1 MQSEDI
7 VTDLDDFFGEN
18 NSTIVKDAQ
27 ALSLDYVPEQIVGR
41 RAEITEL
48 VKIFK
53 PIDFKGY
60 PSNATIFGNSGYGK
74 TVVAKFVLQK
84 LMERVEKKKL
94 LNHTLK
100 WVYIQCKK
108 HKTEIK
114 VLFETITQLDSKT
127 KVPKT
132 GLSPGEY
139 YDALWDL
146 IKEQNISLIV
156 VLDEIDK
163 LKSGDLLYNLSRA
176 GESHQLPERHFLTTI
191 GISNDFEFGKYLD
204 TRTKSSMNFKDV
216 VFSAYNAEQIK
227 MILFDRVKIAFNPG
241 AVSNETIELCAAISA
256 KAHGD
261 ARKAIDLLRAAAI
274 YAEENGYEQVLPE
287 HIDKAFEELDGD
299 RMIKFIPKLALH
311 DKLVLLSI
319 VKTTNYNKQI
329 TNVRQVTAMYN
340 KLCDEIQEKRKGR
353 TTVSTK
359 IGELLT
365 MSYIKVL
372 SVRKGRGEGGREV
385 ELNVS
390 SRRVLE
396 DVLYEDYNLEDLRD
410 FNPTMFSN

>member
-1 MQSEDI
+1 
-7 VTDLDDFFGEN
+7 
-18 NSTIVKDAQ
+18 
-27 ALSLDYVPEQIVGR
+27 
-41 RAEITEL
+41 
-48 VKIFK
+48 
-53 PIDFKGY
+53 
-60 PSNATIFGNSGYGK
+60 
-74 TVVAKFVLQK
+74 
-84 LMERVEKKKL
+84 
-94 LNHTLK
+94 
-100 WVYIQCKK
+100 
-108 HKTEIK
+108 
-114 VLFETITQLDSKT
+114 
-127 KVPKT
+127 
-132 GLSPGEY
+132 
-139 YDALWDL
+139 
-146 IKEQNISLIV
+146 
-156 VLDEIDK
+156 
-163 LKSGDLLYNLSRA
+163 
-176 GESHQLPERHFLTTI
+176 
-191 GISNDFEFGKYLD
+191 
-204 TRTKSSMNFKDV
+204 
-216 VFSAYNAEQIK
+216 

-396 DVLYEDYNLEDLRD
+396 DVLYEDYNLGDLRD